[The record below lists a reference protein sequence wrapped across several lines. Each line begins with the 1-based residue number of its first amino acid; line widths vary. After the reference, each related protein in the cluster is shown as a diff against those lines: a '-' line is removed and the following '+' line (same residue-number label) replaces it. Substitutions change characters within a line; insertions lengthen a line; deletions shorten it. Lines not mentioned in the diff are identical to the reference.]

1 MRLMNSDYELAIEIR
16 REYEVNRKVKI
27 LDQLREF
34 LHRFIN
40 AANSHVELEP
50 FIVEGEKLLRDS
62 DYENDGTPAE

>member
-1 MRLMNSDYELAIEIR
+1 MNTDLQKAYQIR

-50 FIVEGEKLLRDS
+50 FIVEGEKLLRDA
-62 DYENDGTPAE
+62 DYEDDGTPAE